1 MVILTRSCHTIYC
14 SSSVPHVTENR
25 YSYILRLR
33 VKKMAKDR
41 FHNAVK
47 TALEKEG
54 WTITADPYE
63 VSVGD
68 VDFEIDLAAQMLAAE
83 RAGEKIAVEI
93 KSFIGGSNVSEFHT
107 ALGQFLNYQF
117 ALEEF
122 DPQRKLYLAVP
133 ESVYQSFFQRRFTR
147 SVVERT
153 GINLL
158 VYNEKQEVI
167 VQWQ

>member
-1 MVILTRSCHTIYC
+1 
-14 SSSVPHVTENR
+14 
-25 YSYILRLR
+25 
-33 VKKMAKDR
+33 MAKDR

-47 TALEKEG
+47 NALEKEG
-54 WTITADPYE
+54 WTITADPYQ

-68 VDFEIDLAAQMLAAE
+68 VDFEIDLAAEMLAAE

-93 KSFIGGSNVSEFHT
+93 KSFIGRSNVSEFHT
-107 ALGQFLNYQF
+107 ALGQFMNYQF

-122 DPQRKLYLAVP
+122 DPQRKLYLAIP
-133 ESVYQSFFQRRFTR
+133 DSVYQSFFQRRFTR

-153 GINLL
+153 RINLL
-158 VYNEKQEVI
+158 VYDEKQELI

>member
-1 MVILTRSCHTIYC
+1 
-14 SSSVPHVTENR
+14 
-25 YSYILRLR
+25 
-33 VKKMAKDR
+33 MAKDR
-41 FHNAVK
+41 FHYVVR

-68 VDFEIDLAAQMLAAE
+68 VDFEIDLAAEMLAAE

-107 ALGQFLNYQF
+107 ALGQFINYQF

-122 DPQRKLYLAVP
+122 EPQRKLYLAVP
-133 ESVYQSFFQRRFTR
+133 ESIYRSFFQRRFTR

-153 GINLL
+153 HINLL
-158 VYNEKQEVI
+158 IYDEKQEII
-167 VQWQ
+167 VQWL

>member
-1 MVILTRSCHTIYC
+1 
-14 SSSVPHVTENR
+14 
-25 YSYILRLR
+25 
-33 VKKMAKDR
+33 MAKDR
-41 FHNAVK
+41 FHNAVR

-54 WTITADPYE
+54 WIITADPYA

-68 VDFEIDLAAQMLAAE
+68 VDFEIDLAAEMLAAE

-122 DPQRKLYLAVP
+122 DPERKLYLAIP
-133 ESVYQSFFQRRFTR
+133 ESIYKSFFQRRFTQ
-147 SVVERT
+147 SVVART
-153 GINLL
+153 QLNLVIYDEQKEL
-158 VYNEKQEVI
+158 I
-167 VQWQ
+167 VQWL

>member
-1 MVILTRSCHTIYC
+1 
-14 SSSVPHVTENR
+14 
-25 YSYILRLR
+25 
-33 VKKMAKDR
+33 MAKDR
-41 FHNAVK
+41 FHYAVR

-68 VDFEIDLAAQMLAAE
+68 VDFEIDLAAEMLAAE
-83 RAGEKIAVEI
+83 RAEEKIAVEI

-107 ALGQFLNYQF
+107 ALGQFLNYQY

-122 DPQRKLYLAVP
+122 DPQRKLYLAIP
-133 ESVYQSFFQRRFTR
+133 DSVYNSFFQRRFTR
-147 SVVERT
+147 SVIARNQ
-153 GINLL
+153 INLL
-158 VYNEKQEVI
+158 VYEPKQEII

>member
-1 MVILTRSCHTIYC
+1 
-14 SSSVPHVTENR
+14 
-25 YSYILRLR
+25 
-33 VKKMAKDR
+33 MAKDR
-41 FHNAVK
+41 FHNSVR

-54 WTITADPYE
+54 WTITDDPYQ
-63 VSVGD
+63 VSIGD
-68 VDFEIDLAAQMLAAE
+68 VDFEIDLAAEMLAAE

-107 ALGQFLNYQF
+107 ALGQFINYQF

-133 ESVYQSFFQRRFTR
+133 DSIYKSFFQRRFTR
-147 SVVERT
+147 SVIERT
-153 GINLL
+153 KINLL
-158 VYNEKQEVI
+158 VYDEKEEIV